1 MAEIKIKSEP
11 ATVTA
16 ARIAV
21 EQWRG
26 ELLDTAQLLQSR
38 LAPKT
43 LASDAWEK
51 AKSKSAD
58 LAEEAVDAVKAR
70 PVVAGGAAAAIVMF
84 LAREPIKDAAVKLY
98 DAMTSSPKPTSS
110 SSVGNIR
117 PAGFPGEEKGAAA
130 PSTTRRSRHEH
141 E

>member
-1 MAEIKIKSEP
+1 MVEIKIKSEP
-11 ATVTA
+11 ASVAA

-21 EQWRG
+21 ERRRG

-58 LAEEAVDAVKAR
+58 LTEDAVDAVKAR
-70 PVVAGGAAAAIVMF
+70 PVAVGGAAAAIVMF

-98 DAMTSSPKPTSS
+98 DAMTSIPKPTACSG
-110 SSVGNIR
+110 VNYIT
-117 PAGFPGEEKGAAA
+117 PAGLTGQEKGAAA
-130 PSTTRRSRHEH
+130 PRTTRRSKT
-141 E
+141 